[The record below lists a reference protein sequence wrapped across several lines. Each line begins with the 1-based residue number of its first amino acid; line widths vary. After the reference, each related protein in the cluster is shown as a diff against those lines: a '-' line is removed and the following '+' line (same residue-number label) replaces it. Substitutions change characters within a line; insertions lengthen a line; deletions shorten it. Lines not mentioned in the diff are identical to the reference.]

1 MFKSYSEYVSKKA
14 NLQREYIDNNK
25 KLVEKPKE
33 LDCDYDGPEDKA
45 PVKTSG
51 AVESP
56 APYKPANA
64 AEKAKPAEKG
74 LADLGN
80 KNFVYNPD
88 TKGGNSKLYPGGT
101 EVKGDWSTKT
111 ESFIRKTSRLSP
123 SEFAK
128 FMLKESVQ
136 IDINEMPFLASYEG
150 NLKIKPHPSDVARY
164 VANISKLD
172 SRITEQFIHEIKRTG
187 QFRSLLESI
196 LLHPEAYE
204 ELASLFENDEGEKR
218 SRLFAKA
225 LVKSHKRMEEAVGP
239 PMGLDQ
245 EDEPEL
251 EGKPNRNK
259 HFGMD
264 DSDNGSDDGSD
275 DEENLDDEDFLDDEE
290 PSEEDNDDEAGLD
303 DSEKDFGSDEEDE
316 EDMGMPSRPSIKS
329 GQSNLFGAMK
339 HHMGQY

>member
-51 AVESP
+51 AVDTP

-80 KNFVYNPD
+80 KAFVYNPD

-101 EVKGDWSTKT
+101 EMKGDWSTKT
-111 ESFIRKTSRLSP
+111 ESFIKKTSKLSP

-164 VANISKLD
+164 VASISKLD

-187 QFRSLLESI
+187 QFKSLLEAI
-196 LLHPEAYE
+196 LSHPEAYE
-204 ELASLFENDEGEKR
+204 ELASLLENEEGEKR
-218 SRLFAKA
+218 SKLFAKA
-225 LVKSHKRMEEAVGP
+225 LIKSHKKMEEAVGP

-251 EGKPNRNK
+251 EGKPNKHK
-259 HFGMD
+259 HFGME
-264 DSDNGSDDGSD
+264 DSEDESEGE
-275 DEENLDDEDFLDDEE
+275 EENLDDEDSLEDDED
-290 PSEEDNDDEAGLD
+290 SEDNEDSGLD
-303 DSEKDFGSDEEDE
+303 DSEKDFGPEEDDGE
-316 EDMGMPSRPSIKS
+316 NMGMPPRPSIKS